1 MFSFLSKPKAYLDP
15 EVEAWQVDTWAWL
28 LERLGGLDDLRGHA
42 LVTPTREFFPPSE
55 ATGHA
60 RAEHVFASV
69 VQWAGLTDWP
79 CRLEAQP
86 ERPQARVSEFMTLTP
101 VEGHAPAGTFGLD
114 GNEVLITYD
123 PGAVSDPHALVATL
137 AHELAHYLL
146 TSLPDLP
153 PGGKDA
159 EEFAT
164 DLATVYLGFGL
175 FGANCAF
182 RYQQHQDF
190 MSQGWSWS
198 RQGYLSEREWAFAL
212 AVFFRLR
219 DEDVEAA
226 KPWLKAHLFGE
237 LKKASASLD
246 RRPELL
252 GRLKGAATGA

>member
-1 MFSFLSKPKAYLDP
+1 MFSLFSKQKSYLDP
-15 EVEAWQVDTWAWL
+15 EVEAWQLDVWRWL
-28 LERLGGLDDLRGHA
+28 LERLGGLSDLRSRP
-42 LVTPTREFFPPSE
+42 LVVPTRAFFPPTE

-69 VQWAGLTDWP
+69 KRHAGLADWP

-86 ERPQARVSEFMTLTP
+86 ERPKARVSEFLTLTP
-101 VEGHAPAGTFGLD
+101 LKGHAPAGTFGPE

-123 PGAVSDPHALVATL
+123 PGAVDDPHALVATL

-146 TSLPDLP
+146 ATLPDGP

-164 DLATVYLGFGL
+164 DLTTVYLGFGL

-198 RQGYLSEREWAFAL
+198 RQGYLTEREWAFAL
-212 AVFFRLR
+212 AAFFRVR
-219 DEDVEAA
+219 DEPVEAA
-226 KPWLKAHLFGE
+226 KAWLRPHLFAE
-237 LKKASASLD
+237 LKKAAASLD

-252 GRLKGAATGA
+252 APLRQDA